1 MTAARR
7 IQLPSGRWAGVSG
20 LGDPIA
26 RRLVIACHPLGTAS
40 GFDPDPMLT
49 DHWGVH
55 ILSFDRPGYGA
66 SDPWREGE
74 QPSVTA
80 WADDI
85 AGAVLRDLEEADRNA
100 AQTVTNHIGI
110 LGWGGGGAYALALA
124 ARFGDRVDRLAL
136 IGTQRPRALSRLA
149 VSEELEPEVDLVEEP
164 LAARRLDRIVDAGAT
179 QGDAGRIGDARALVS
194 HDWANDLRSIPAA
207 TLLVHRRDGVA
218 LGSADARW
226 YERHLRRAASV
237 LSNSPQPIVDHWHRL
252 LDHLAPEHGEVPE
265 ALR

>member
-1 MTAARR
+1 
-7 IQLPSGRWAGVSG
+7 
-20 LGDPIA
+20 
-26 RRLVIACHPLGTAS
+26 
-40 GFDPDPMLT
+40 MLT
-49 DHWGVH
+49 SHWGVH
-55 ILSFDRPGYGA
+55 ILAFDRPGYGA

-85 AGAVLRDLEEADRNA
+85 AGAVLHDLDEAERNA
-100 AQTVTNHIGI
+100 SASVAKQIGI

-124 ARFGDRVDRLAL
+124 SRLGERADRLAL
-136 IGTQRPRALSRLA
+136 VGTRRPRALSRLA
-149 VSEELEPEVDLVEEP
+149 LSETIEPEVDLVEEP
-164 LAARRLDRIVDAGAT
+164 LAVRRLGHVVEAGVT

-194 HDWANDLRSIPAA
+194 HAWAASLNSIAAA
-207 TLLVHRRDGVA
+207 TLLVHRRDGAA

-237 LSNSPQPIVDHWHRL
+237 LSASPQPIVDHWHRL